1 MVPNGKRF
9 FADSQRK
16 PTIAQSLDRIKIF
29 IPPYGPPLRTVE
41 KSKFWTFPDALTG
54 GLRRSRSALAP
65 ELEGQRNQAR
75 GDLLKGKGVDGSD
88 HFPPLGDKRS
98 KAFSISLS
106 EFVTINLLEKP

>member
-1 MVPNGKRF
+1 MEKLETKKFKF
-9 FADSQRK
+9 FVNILK
-16 PTIAQSLDRIKIF
+16 
-29 IPPYGPPLRTVE
+29 
-41 KSKFWTFPDALTG
+41 KSKNHPDALTG